1 MFPSL
6 QKAACLE
13 HPKAFYSLAHIT
25 ALPLGIFLKFQIGF
39 YFHFYTFIGTLLDL
53 FSPSVLL
60 TLYQPA
66 TYFDCLHLK
75 QTLAQPQFDFSTVY
89 ITENVLDCIPF

>member
-1 MFPSL
+1 MYLSL
-6 QKAACLE
+6 QKAACLG
-13 HPKAFYSLAHIT
+13 HPKAFYFPAHIT

-39 YFHFYTFIGTLLDL
+39 YFHFHTCIGTLLDL
-53 FSPSVLL
+53 FSPSVLP

-75 QTLAQPQFDFSTVY
+75 QTLAWPQFEF
-89 ITENVLDCIPF
+89 